1 VALQL
6 SALNNCDSA
15 DEVTTQLKSLP
26 YDLNQSYEQFFAKLS
41 SHHHEIVLI
50 IMQWLAFSKEPL
62 SVDQI
67 CEAVAIV
74 KVGEDQHPEYQP
86 GRKWNRLSVQRVCAD
101 LVTVV
106 QGNKF
111 HYNCYKIN
119 SH

>member
-6 SALNNCDSA
+6 NALNNCDSV

-26 YDLNQSYEQFFAKLS
+26 CNLNQSYEQFFSKLS
-41 SHHHEIVLI
+41 LHHHDIVLV
-50 IMQWLAFSKEPL
+50 IMQWLAFSKVPL

-86 GRKWNRLSVQRVCAD
+86 GKKWNRLSVERVCAD
-101 LVTVV
+101 LVTILK
-106 QGNKF
+106 GNRF
-111 HYNCYKIN
+111 HNTL
-119 SH
+119 